1 MELHYVFQSNLEVK
15 VIFFMKRFFSH
26 HWHHV
31 LLLCIVLLAGYLRLY
46 KISEYMT
53 FLGDEGRDMLVVKR
67 MIVDHKFTLLGP
79 TASVGG
85 FFLGPI
91 YYYFMLPF
99 VWASGMNPA
108 GAAAM
113 VGLFGI
119 ATVVLLYK
127 VGKDFIDVWTGLI
140 AALLYSVSPL
150 VIAYSRSSWN
160 PNVVP
165 FFALSLIYLLWR
177 AGREMSRL
185 SLFLIGVAL
194 GIGMQ
199 LHYLFLFLFPVVG
212 VWFLFYGRNIKYL
225 KLYGIGVFGF
235 LVGYA
240 PFLAF
245 ELRHGFPNTISITR
259 FLLSGSDTGFN
270 SAQFISIIT
279 DVSYRLFGRLV
290 FRLPPP
296 EQFVNVSLVGRLLW
310 ESVIKFSLWASIA
323 MVISFLVGFLKP
335 AWIKKGDTS
344 WYRTMVLFAVWF
356 IIPLVLFGFYKKG
369 IYDYY
374 FGIFFPLPFLFVAML
389 LRVLGSSR
397 MGIVFAGIFLS
408 ILVIFN
414 WEGRP
419 FKFLPNNQLA
429 QARMIAK
436 EAYEKAEGKPFN
448 FALLANFNSDHVY
461 RYFFEIWGSP
471 PVTIERNDVDPLRT
485 TVTDQLIVI
494 CDLPECKPLGHPLW
508 EIAGFGR
515 AEVVGEWPSS
525 FVRIM
530 KLVHYDPIKEINK

>member
-1 MELHYVFQSNLEVK
+1 
-15 VIFFMKRFFSH
+15 MKRFFLN

-31 LLLCIVLLAGYLRLY
+31 FLVCIVLLAAYLRLY
-46 KISEYMT
+46 RVSEYMT

-99 VWASGMNPA
+99 VWASGLNPA
-108 GAAAM
+108 SAAVM

-119 ATVVLLYK
+119 ATVLLLYK
-127 VGKDFIDVWTGLI
+127 AGKDMVDTSVGLM
-140 AALLYSVSPL
+140 AALLYSVSPI

-160 PNVVP
+160 PNIVP
-165 FFALSLIYLLWR
+165 FFALALIYLLWS
-177 AGREMSRL
+177 AGKVMTSK
-185 SLFLIGVAL
+185 SLFWIGVIL
-194 GIGMQ
+194 GIGIQ

-212 VWFLFYGRNIKYL
+212 IWFLLYGRKLQHL
-225 KLYGIGVFGF
+225 KIYGFGLLGF

-245 ELRHGFPNTISITR
+245 ELRHGFPNTNSIVR
-259 FLLSGSDTGFN
+259 FLLAGNDTGFTMT
-270 SAQFISIIT
+270 QFMAIVT

-296 EQFVNVSLVGRLLW
+296 EQYVNVSFLSRVAW
-310 ESVIKFSLWASIA
+310 ESSIKFSLWSSIA
-323 MVISFLVGFLKP
+323 LVLSYVFGFFRSP
-335 AWIKKGDTS
+335 WTKKGTFDKTWLRS
-344 WYRTMVLFAVWF
+344 MVLLALWL
-356 IIPLVLFGFYKKG
+356 IIPIVLFGFYKKG

-374 FGIFFPLPFLFVAML
+374 FGIFFPLPFLLVAML
-389 LRVLGSSR
+389 LRVLASSKI
-397 MGIVFAGIFLS
+397 GTLLASIILILLVF
-408 ILVIFN
+408 FN

-419 FKFLPNNQLA
+419 FKFPPNNQLA

-436 EAYEKAEGKPFN
+436 AAFEKAEGKPFN

-461 RYFFEIWGSP
+461 RYFFEIWGNP
-471 PVTIERNDVDPLRT
+471 PITIEREDVDPQRLT
-485 TVTDQLIVI
+485 ITDQLIVI
-494 CDLPECKPLGHPLW
+494 CDMPECKPLGHPLW

-515 AEVVGEWPSS
+515 AEIIGEWPVS

-530 KLVHYDPIKEINK
+530 KLEHFVD